1 MRHIRI
7 RLLGTFLFGMVAT
20 ASINAQTA
28 LDAKAKAREDAAIRR
43 QLMDYAAA
51 RSNGDGNLQGT
62 FYTADADE
70 WGSSDREM
78 TVGREEIARKVALA
92 PDANRKMRL
101 EPVRI
106 DFLTPSIALVN
117 CTYGGTAENP
127 TGKVLYVMMKVDGKW
142 LIRSNRPSRFPGK

>member
-1 MRHIRI
+1 MRGIHRTVTAAA
-7 RLLGTFLFGMVAT
+7 LLVFTAMV
-20 ASINAQTA
+20 SLNGQTT
-28 LDAKAKAREDAAIRR
+28 LDAKVRVIEDSAIR
-43 QLMDYAAA
+43 QQIKDYAAA
-51 RSNGDGNLQGT
+51 RSNGDGNLQAS

-78 TVGREEIARKVALA
+78 TVGREAIAKEVALP
-92 PDANRKMRL
+92 PDAKRKMRL

-127 TGKVLYVMMKVDGKW
+127 AGKALYVMMKIDGKW
-142 LIRSNRPSRFPGK
+142 LIRSNRPSRFPSK